1 MSDPRGQSRIE
12 LSGSFDV
19 IWTDFFVDVL
29 VHEHV
34 EQGIVCS
41 TTLVDHPRDLEAF
54 LGILHMLAD
63 RGFPVRAIAY
73 QQAGVDEF
81 GWQSG

>member
-1 MSDPRGQSRIE
+1 MPEPRSLSRIE

-19 IWTDFFVDVL
+19 IWTDFFEDVL

-34 EQGIVCS
+34 EQGIVRS
-41 TTLVDHPRDLEAF
+41 TTLAGHPRDLEAF